1 MATGG
6 RAYEVV
12 LSHIEE
18 AILAGEL
25 VVGQQLPPERD
36 LATQLGVSRAAVRE
50 AIHALVAQGVLT
62 ASVGPRGGTR
72 VAALRTEALKKVLR
86 LQVALAD
93 FPVEDVTE
101 VRIALERTTIAAAC
115 RDITDEELKGLREAL
130 DQMATVDDPDDFND
144 LDTSFHVA
152 IAHTGH
158 NTLATDMTI
167 AIRESLRRPIVTAE
181 KQMADWPAFR
191 HQTLADH
198 EAVYEALAARDP
210 RRAAEAMETH
220 IRAAYAILPIDPEH
234 PGVVGMTAPEGHEVD
249 AVG

>member
-1 MATGG
+1 MTAGS

-18 AILAGEL
+18 AILDGSL
-25 VVGQQLPPERD
+25 VIGQQLPPERD
-36 LATQLGVSRAAVRE
+36 LALQLGVSRAAVRE

-101 VRIALERTTIAAAC
+101 VRIALERTTITAAC
-115 RDITDEELKGLREAL
+115 HAITDEDLTGLRTIL
-130 DQMATVDDPDDFND
+130 DQMATTEDPDVFND
-144 LDTSFHVA
+144 LDTKYHVA
-152 IAHTGH
+152 IANTGH

-181 KQMADWPAFR
+181 KHMDDWPGFR
-191 HQTLADH
+191 RSAMSAH
-198 EAVYEALAARDP
+198 EAVYAALAARDP
-210 RRAAEAMETH
+210 EQAAAAMEAH
-220 IRAAYAILPIDPEH
+220 IRAAYAILPIDEA
-234 PGVVGMTAPEGHEVD
+234 GAR
-249 AVG
+249 AAAALS